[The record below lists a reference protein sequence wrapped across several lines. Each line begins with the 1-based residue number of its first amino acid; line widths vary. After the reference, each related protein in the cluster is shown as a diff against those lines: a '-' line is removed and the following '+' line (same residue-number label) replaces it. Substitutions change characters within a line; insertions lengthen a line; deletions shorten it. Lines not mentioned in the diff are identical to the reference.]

1 MKSRQNLYIKQ
12 HFEAKSIHDEAEK
25 ERIGIYLNTPA
36 THDPQALPYLRC
48 CSKKG
53 LRPHP
58 LPPSPFLL

>member
-36 THDPQALPYLRC
+36 THDPQALP
-48 CSKKG
+48 
-53 LRPHP
+53 
-58 LPPSPFLL
+58 